1 MDIKTKKEK
10 LAAIREELQYGIAP
24 IGYVKNIGSVFFS
37 CYGGA
42 CVLRDVVY
50 YGSIRHGIEFEVLA
64 MDSSYF
70 VGSKAHAEALKTA
83 FGGKAYATEYCH
95 MASNPRELWAWE
107 GPLRDDQLHRY
118 ASPLD
123 YEEAV
128 AALF

>member
-1 MDIKTKKEK
+1 MNILEKKAK
-10 LAAIREELQYGIAP
+10 LSEIRKELERGISP
-24 IGYVKNIGSVFFS
+24 SGYVKNIGSVFFT
-37 CYGGA
+37 CYDSG

-50 YGSIRHGIEFEVLA
+50 YWSIRHGLEFEVLA
-64 MDSSYF
+64 MDTSYF

-83 FGGKAYATEYCH
+83 FGGKIYPSEHCYY
-95 MASNPRELWAWE
+95 ASNPRELWIWE

>member
-1 MDIKTKKEK
+1 MDIKAKKEK
-10 LAAIREELQYGIAP
+10 LAAIREELQYSTARN
-24 IGYVKNIGSVFFS
+24 GYVKNIGSVFFT

-107 GPLRDDQLHRY
+107 GPLRNDQLYRN

-123 YEEAV
+123 YDEAV